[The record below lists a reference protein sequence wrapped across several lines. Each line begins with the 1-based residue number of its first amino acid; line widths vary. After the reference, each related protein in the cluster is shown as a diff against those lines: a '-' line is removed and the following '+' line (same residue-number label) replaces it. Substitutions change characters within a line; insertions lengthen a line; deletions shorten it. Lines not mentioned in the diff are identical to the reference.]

1 MLAFC
6 LAYDPQKWKYTP
18 YLALTGEPWG
28 VFGEYSQD
36 LNSGE
41 WEILLQR
48 IENIRQLNVKS
59 TAWDVRLVAIVFNMD
74 TGV

>member
-1 MLAFC
+1 MTSLHRLDVSILSC
-6 LAYDPQKWKYTP
+6 IWST
-18 YLALTGEPWG
+18 TGEPWG
-28 VFGEYSQD
+28 VFGEYIQD

-48 IENIRQLNVKS
+48 IGNIHQLNLKS
-59 TAWDVRLVAIVFNMD
+59 TAWDVRLIAIVFNMD